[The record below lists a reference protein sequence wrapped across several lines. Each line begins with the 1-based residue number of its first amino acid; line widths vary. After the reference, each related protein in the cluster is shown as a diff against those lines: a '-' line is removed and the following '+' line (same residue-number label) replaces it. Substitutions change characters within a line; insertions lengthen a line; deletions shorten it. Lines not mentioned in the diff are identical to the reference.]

1 MGTRLRLGLVGQA
14 SDYALCKV
22 SKSPLRARETTPS
35 KIRATSKL
43 PSWPRSRQ
51 LRQLRRLR
59 QPSLLQKSVLRSSA
73 SSRSSLHLPS
83 VPAHTLALRLT
94 SARGSSRWSRT
105 SHGVGSLWSERARI
119 AGACMSVGC
128 MGACGEVC
136 SSAVWDAHAATTLS
150 VSIVCAHA
158 CLLRIRATP
167 ALTAVLA
174 VHMHM

>member
-73 SSRSSLHLPS
+73 NSRSSSHLPS
-83 VPAHTLALRLT
+83 AWDGDGGSREGMHDRVGFSRISGLAWDVPGVCMHDAGCSCVWSQCSMGQWPSEAGQAFFVC
-94 SARGSSRWSRT
+94 ARGRGAKDIWAY
-105 SHGVGSLWSERARI
+105 GKVIAARNKRR
-119 AGACMSVGC
+119 
-128 MGACGEVC
+128 
-136 SSAVWDAHAATTLS
+136 L
-150 VSIVCAHA
+150 
-158 CLLRIRATP
+158 
-167 ALTAVLA
+167 
-174 VHMHM
+174 